1 MAKPAK
7 QPDLDGDMVLV
18 PASTVFPI
26 EVKPPAGFDPD
37 DLGTWPDDPG
47 RFEYVDGRLL
57 YIPPCGE
64 IQSAVAADVMYVLGA
79 WQRQHPDFVVGG
91 NEAGLAVGDNKYGLD
106 GAVWSRDDMGQMKPG
121 FSRVPPIL
129 AVEIAGARDNEVEM
143 AKKAFE
149 YVQHG
154 VRVVWLVMPASG
166 EVLVLVRGSK
176 KLERYNQ
183 GMSVAPVAEL
193 PGLAPAVTD
202 FFHQLG

>member
-7 QPDLDGDMVLV
+7 QPDVEEDMVLV
-18 PASTVFPI
+18 PASAVFPI
-26 EVKPPAGFDPD
+26 EVKPPACFDPD
-37 DLGTWPDDPG
+37 DLRTWPDDPG

-57 YIPPCGE
+57 YMPPCGE

-106 GAVWSRDDMGQMKPG
+106 GAVWRRDDVGQMKPG

-129 AVEIAGARDNEVEM
+129 AVEVAGARDKEVDM
-143 AKKAFE
+143 ARKAVD

-154 VRVVWLVMPASG
+154 VRVVWLVMPESG
-166 EVLVLVRGSK
+166 EVVVFTRASMKFERFSK
-176 KLERYNQ
+176 D
-183 GMSVAPVAEL
+183 MSVAPVEEL

-202 FFHQLG
+202 FFRQLG